1 MTRRAAVRQ
10 VDIKRAIA
18 AAAKA
23 AAAGS
28 RVVIEVDAERKVIRI
43 TPERPIDPDA
53 DIVL

>member
-10 VDIKRAIA
+10 VDIKRAIE

-23 AAAGS
+23 AKSGA
-28 RVVIEVDAERKVIRI
+28 RIVIEVDPDRKVIRI
-43 TPERPIDPDA
+43 TPERPVEADA